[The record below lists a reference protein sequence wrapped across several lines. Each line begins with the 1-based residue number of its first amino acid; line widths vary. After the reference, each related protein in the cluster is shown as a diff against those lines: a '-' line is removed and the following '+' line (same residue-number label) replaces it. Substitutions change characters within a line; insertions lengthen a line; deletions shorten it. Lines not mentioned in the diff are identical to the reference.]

1 MGILAV
7 TKMRK
12 YLQVIKSTVG
22 EYVAYRLSFVLWRFR
37 IVIQLLITYFLWWA
51 IFSQK
56 QTLFGYTQQAILT
69 YILLSSLVRPIVMG
83 TRTQEVGMLIVNGDL
98 ANFLLRP
105 FRILSY
111 FVSRD
116 IADKFL
122 NLCFAV
128 FEVSV
133 FLYILKPPLFLQVNV
148 LTLLLTVLALGIGT
162 VLFFYFSLLLSL
174 FGFWTP
180 DVWAPRFLS
189 FVLTEFFAGMLFP
202 LDILPKPL
210 FTISQLLPFS
220 YFIYFPL
227 KVYLGELSQISLIQ
241 GISVGLI
248 WILFFHLLYKLIW
261 TKGIKV
267 FTAVGR

>member
-1 MGILAV
+1 M
-7 TKMRK
+7 TNNFMQK
-12 YLQVIKSTVG
+12 YLQIIKATVG

-56 QTLFGYTQQAILT
+56 QTLFGYTQQTILT
-69 YILLSSLVRPIVMG
+69 YILLSSLVRPLVMG
-83 TRTQEVGMLIVNGDL
+83 TRTQEVGLLIVNGDL

-111 FVSRD
+111 FISRD
-116 IADKFL
+116 IADKLL
-122 NLCFAV
+122 NLFFAM

-133 FLYILKPPLFLQVNV
+133 FLYILKPPLFLQTNISA
-148 LTLLLTVLALGIGT
+148 LLLTVFALGIGT
-162 VLFFYFSLLLSL
+162 ILFFYFSLLLSL

-210 FTISQLLPFS
+210 FALSQLLPFS

-227 KVYLGELSQISLIQ
+227 KVYLGELSNIFLIQ
-241 GISVGLI
+241 GFTIGII
-248 WILFFHLLYKLIW
+248 WIVLFHLLYTLVW
-261 TKGIKV
+261 MKGLKI